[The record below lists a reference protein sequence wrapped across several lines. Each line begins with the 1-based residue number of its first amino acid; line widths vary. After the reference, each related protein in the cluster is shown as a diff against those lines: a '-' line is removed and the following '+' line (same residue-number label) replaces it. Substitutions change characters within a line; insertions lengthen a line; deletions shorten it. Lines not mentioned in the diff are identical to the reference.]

1 MVPGYNCGSHAFL
14 KTQTSLILHSALACF
29 LHLRDLGS
37 IPQRLEAELGNH
49 TPGLKCQELRALVKF
64 IDL

>member
-29 LHLRDLGS
+29 PR
-37 IPQRLEAELGNH
+37 PQNRGWASGVRVNQATQSLFSTE
-49 TPGLKCQELRALVKF
+49 F
-64 IDL
+64 SY